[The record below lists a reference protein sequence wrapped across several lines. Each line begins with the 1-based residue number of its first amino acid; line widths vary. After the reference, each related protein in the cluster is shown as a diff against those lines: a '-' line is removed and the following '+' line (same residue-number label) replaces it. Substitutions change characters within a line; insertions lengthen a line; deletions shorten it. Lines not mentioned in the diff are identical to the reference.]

1 MGLKLLLT
9 GGTGY
14 IGSHA
19 AVHFL
24 NEGHE
29 VFLFDNLSNSN
40 KSTLKNLFKIT
51 GSEFPFIKGDIRDTD
66 LVNGTLK
73 SNAIEGVIH
82 FAGLK
87 SVADSVQDPLV
98 YFDNNVNGSL
108 SLLKAMQAS
117 KVNFLVFSSSA
128 TVYGQPERLPMDE
141 SHSLFPTNPYGK
153 TKLQVEEILSN
164 ACSANKSLRCI
175 SLRYFNPA
183 GAHESGMLGEQ
194 PKGVPNNIFPY
205 ISQVALGKR
214 KCLNIFGN
222 DYDTP
227 DGTGI
232 RDYIHI
238 TDLIEGHIAA
248 LNYLLTIDSINRL
261 KSLKKDENYFVS
273 NLGSGRGYS
282 VLEVVEEFQKGCI
295 KDIPINITSRR
306 KGDVPE
312 SYADA
317 SFASKLLKWKT
328 KKSLKDIC
336 KSIHNFQNI
345 SSP

>member
-1 MGLKLLLT
+1 
-9 GGTGY
+9 
-14 IGSHA
+14 
-19 AVHFL
+19 
-24 NEGHE
+24 
-29 VFLFDNLSNSN
+29 
-40 KSTLKNLFKIT
+40 
-51 GSEFPFIKGDIRDTD
+51 
-66 LVNGTLK
+66 
-73 SNAIEGVIH
+73 
-82 FAGLK
+82 
-87 SVADSVQDPLV
+87 
-98 YFDNNVNGSL
+98 
-108 SLLKAMQAS
+108 
-117 KVNFLVFSSSA
+117 
-128 TVYGQPERLPMDE
+128 
-141 SHSLFPTNPYGK
+141 
-153 TKLQVEEILSN
+153 
-164 ACSANKSLRCI
+164 
-175 SLRYFNPA
+175 
-183 GAHESGMLGEQ
+183 MLGEQ

-317 SFASKLLKWKT
+317 TFASKLLKWKT
-328 KKSLKDIC
+328 KKNLKDIC